1 VTFCVISAAD
11 RTDHLCLMGFLDSRV
26 PIEPT
31 LAVVHLGLTPEQRR
45 SLETRGVHILAFSES
60 SH

>member
-1 VTFCVISAAD
+1 
-11 RTDHLCLMGFLDSRV
+11 MGFLDSRV